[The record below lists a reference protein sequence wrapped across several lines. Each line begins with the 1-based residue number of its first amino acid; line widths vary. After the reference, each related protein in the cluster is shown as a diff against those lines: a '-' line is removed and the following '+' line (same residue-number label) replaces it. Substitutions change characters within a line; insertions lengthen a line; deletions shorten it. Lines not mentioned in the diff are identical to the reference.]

1 MIETGYLQV
10 LASVALAIVA
20 LILTF
25 TKSIPVEKEIAFG
38 SVRAFV
44 QLIAVGY
51 ALEFIFN
58 SESFWLVL
66 LSVAVMLMVGAY
78 TAGQRAEHF
87 KNGFWIALIAMGIG
101 SLVTLGMMLALKII
115 TVEARYIIPLAG
127 MIISNSMNATAIAF
141 NRIGSDLK
149 SNKLAV
155 ETALSL
161 GKNWKDAS
169 RRYYRNSVKAGM
181 ISILNFLKTVG
192 LVALP
197 GAMTGMI
204 LAGASPLDA
213 VLIQLIVGY
222 MLLLAVTISALISAE
237 MSVRKF
243 FNAAEQ
249 FVG

>member
-87 KNGFWIALIAMGIG
+87 KNGFWIALIAMG
-101 SLVTLGMMLALKII
+101 
-115 TVEARYIIPLAG
+115 
-127 MIISNSMNATAIAF
+127 
-141 NRIGSDLK
+141 
-149 SNKLAV
+149 
-155 ETALSL
+155 
-161 GKNWKDAS
+161 
-169 RRYYRNSVKAGM
+169 
-181 ISILNFLKTVG
+181 
-192 LVALP
+192 LP
-197 GAMTGMI
+197 
-204 LAGASPLDA
+204 
-213 VLIQLIVGY
+213 
-222 MLLLAVTISALISAE
+222 
-237 MSVRKF
+237 
-243 FNAAEQ
+243 
-249 FVG
+249 